1 LPGIARARTSRRLR
15 VNTWSRTNQVVGSGH
30 VHVREPEAGSLGKQ
44 KVGLLAVVSVEITSP
59 HDWPAMVC
67 DLFTDR
73 RQLAPERLEIEREFA
88 GEVHPMRV
96 GYK

>member
-1 LPGIARARTSRRLR
+1 M
-15 VNTWSRTNQVVGSGH
+15 
-30 VHVREPEAGSLGKQ
+30 HVREPEAGSLGKQ

>member
-1 LPGIARARTSRRLR
+1 M
-15 VNTWSRTNQVVGSGH
+15 
-30 VHVREPEAGSLGKQ
+30 REPEAGSLGKQ

-73 RQLAPERLEIEREFA
+73 RQLAPERRACICLRNTFPTMKA
-88 GEVHPMRV
+88 TMS
-96 GYK
+96 